1 MKPAVHYGYGS
12 LTLARKNNRTV
23 KSLKLPILALALI
36 AQLVFT
42 VPVSYAYSAYSAPVR
57 LSAPETAQ
65 SDRMKPSIERL
76 EKELVAKYGEGQRA
90 RLRRGMLQVANFWRD
105 EDGEPAVFEEFVR
118 TNFAGQQAT
127 LDTMF
132 ERFEH
137 NLEQLNGHMG
147 EIGREFRNQSD
158 LDVGPILGFDE
169 IFAGY
174 DPSAH
179 VSEDFFRNKLAF
191 IVLLNF
197 PLTTLQQR
205 LTEGEKWSRREWA
218 EARLAQRFSKRIPAE
233 VNQALSQAGS
243 EVSRY
248 IAEYNVWMHHL
259 VDANGNRLFPP
270 KLRLLSHWNLR
281 DEIKADY
288 SDAKNGLAKQ
298 RMIQQVMERIVT
310 QTIPAVVVNNPN
322 YDWNPVS
329 NEVKS
334 AAVNDADESAPAATV
349 VRDGVLNEP
358 EPNTRYAKLLLA
370 FNAARK
376 VDPYSPTAPTHIA
389 RSFDEG
395 REIPEARM
403 KAMLEQ
409 LLSSPLAQQVGKL
422 IAARLGRPL
431 EPFDIYYNGFRP
443 RGAYTEAQLDEIV
456 AARYPTAEAYKKDMP
471 NLLVKLGF
479 SKERAE
485 YLANNIVV
493 DPARGSGHA
502 LGASMRSAKTHLRT
516 RVEKSGM
523 NYKGFNIAVHEMG
536 HNVEQ
541 TLSLNDIDHTLLQ
554 GVPNTAF
561 TEALAFVFQNKDLEL
576 LGLAKPDA
584 KSEALKTLNDFWGT
598 YEIAGVALVDMAVWH
613 WMYDH
618 PNATPLELK
627 DATVQISKDIWNKYY
642 APIFGKRD
650 VVLLGIYSHM
660 IDSFLY
666 LPDYPI
672 GHMIA
677 FQIEEQMEK
686 TGNIGSEFER
696 MATIGS
702 VIPDLWMKKATGAPV
717 GSEALLTATKKA
729 LTEVGATSKASSP

>member
-1 MKPAVHYGYGS
+1 MRFLLAPAM
-12 LTLARKNNRTV
+12 LL
-23 KSLKLPILALALI
+23 
-36 AQLVFT
+36 LVAIQ
-42 VPVSYAYSAYSAPVR
+42 SASAYPQTLVSSTTQVSNQPAW
-57 LSAPETAQ
+57 
-65 SDRMKPSIERL
+65 MKASVEKLERD
-76 EKELVAKYGEGQRA
+76 LVAKHGETARPRA
-90 RLRRGMLQVANFWRD
+90 HRGLQQVASFWRTD
-105 EDGEPAVFEEFVR
+105 DGDAAVFENFIT
-118 TNFAGQQAT
+118 TNFAGDQAT
-127 LDTMF
+127 LDTVF
-132 ERFEH
+132 NRFEH
-137 NLEQLNGHMG
+137 NLEQLYGHMG

-158 LDVGPILGFDE
+158 LDVGPILGVDDV
-169 IFAGY
+169 FAGY

-179 VSEDFFRNKLAF
+179 INDDFFKNKLAF

-205 LTEGEKWSRREWA
+205 LTEGDKWSRREWA

-233 VNQALSQAGS
+233 VNLALAQASS
-243 EVSRY
+243 ETSRY
-248 IAEYNVWMHHL
+248 IAEYNIWMHHL
-259 VDANGNRLFPP
+259 LDASGNRLFPP

-322 YDWNPVS
+322 YDWNPFT
-329 NEVKS
+329 NEVKP
-334 AAVNDADESAPAATV
+334 AAVKDSEDAAPANTPA
-349 VRDGVLNEP
+349 GSLNSP
-358 EPNTRYAKLLLA
+358 EPNTRYAKLLQA
-370 FNAARK
+370 FQAVK
-376 VDPYSPTAPTHIA
+376 KIDPYSPTAPTHIA
-389 RSFDEG
+389 RMFDES
-395 REIPEARM
+395 REIPEARV

-409 LLSSPLAQQVGKL
+409 TLSSPLAPQVAKL
-422 IAARLGRPL
+422 IEARLGRPL
-431 EPFDIYYNGFRP
+431 EPFDIWYNGFRP

-456 AARYPTAEAYKKDMP
+456 AKKYPTAEAYKQDMP
-471 NLLVKLGF
+471 NLLVQLGF

-561 TEALAFVFQNKDLEL
+561 TEALAFVFQGHDLEL

-584 KSEALKTLNDFWGT
+584 QSAALKTLNDFWGT
-598 YEIAGVALVDMAVWH
+598 FEIAGVALVDMAVWH

-618 PNATPLELK
+618 PNATPAELK
-627 DATVQISKDIWNKYY
+627 DATVQISKDVWNKYY

-650 VVLLGIYSHM
+650 VVLLGVYSHM

-686 TGNIGSEFER
+686 AGNIGSEFER
-696 MATIGS
+696 MATVGS
-702 VIPDLWMKKATGAPV
+702 LIPDLWMKKATGAPV
-717 GSEALLTATKKA
+717 GAEALLAETEKA
-729 LTEVGATSKASSP
+729 LSAIKQKPDR

>member
-1 MKPAVHYGYGS
+1 MKTLLVLAAILTMTIQSAHSVSGHGETPA
-12 LTLARKNNRTV
+12 
-23 KSLKLPILALALI
+23 
-36 AQLVFT
+36 
-42 VPVSYAYSAYSAPVR
+42 SAPNQGN
-57 LSAPETAQ
+57 AQ
-65 SDRMKPSIERL
+65 PSWMKSSIEKL
-76 EKELVAKYGEGQRA
+76 ERELVAKYGESQRPRA
-90 RLRRGMLQVANFWRD
+90 HRGLNQVASFWRT
-105 EDGEPAVFEEFVR
+105 EDGDSAVLESFVQA
-118 TNFAGQQAT
+118 NFAGDQAT
-127 LDTMF
+127 LDAMF
-132 ERFEH
+132 SRFEH
-137 NLEQLNGHMG
+137 NLEQLSGHMG

-169 IFAGY
+169 VFAGY

-179 VSEDFFRNKLAF
+179 INDDFFQNKLAF

-218 EARLAQRFSKRIPAE
+218 EARLAQRFSKRIPAD
-233 VNQALSQAGS
+233 VNLAVAQASAETG
-243 EVSRY
+243 RY
-248 IAEYNVWMHHL
+248 IAEYNIWMHHL
-259 VDANGNRLFPP
+259 IDANGNRLFPP

-288 SDAKNGLAKQ
+288 SDAKTGLEKQ

-322 YDWNPVS
+322 YDWNPFT
-329 NEVKS
+329 NDVK
-334 AAVNDADESAPAATV
+334 PATV
-349 VRDGVLNEP
+349 KDFEETAAQSNPPSPLNGP

-370 FNAARK
+370 YQAARK

-395 REIPEARM
+395 REIPEARI

-409 LLSSPLAQQVGKL
+409 ILSSSLVSPVAKVIQQ
-422 IAARLGRPL
+422 RLGRPL
-431 EPFDIYYNGFRP
+431 EPFDIWYNGFRP

-456 AARYPTAEAYKKDMP
+456 AKKYPTAEAYKNDIP
-471 NLLVKLGF
+471 NLLVHLGF
-479 SKERAE
+479 SKARAD

-502 LGASMRSAKTHLRT
+502 LGAGMRSAKAHLRT
-516 RVEKSGM
+516 RVEKGGM

-541 TLSLNDIDHTLLQ
+541 TFSLNDIDHTLLQ

-561 TEALAFVFQNKDLEL
+561 TEALAFVFQGHDLEL

-584 KSEALKTLNDFWGT
+584 KSRAMKTLDDFWGT

-618 PNATPLELK
+618 PNATGAELK
-627 DATVQISKDIWNKYY
+627 DATVAISKDIWNKYY
-642 APIFGKRD
+642 APVFGKRD
-650 VVLLGIYSHM
+650 VVLLGVYSHM

-672 GHMIA
+672 GHLIA
-677 FQIEEQMEK
+677 FQIEAQMDNA
-686 TGNIGSEFER
+686 GNIGAEFER
-696 MATIGS
+696 MATVGS
-702 VIPDLWMKKATGAPV
+702 VVPDLWMKKATGAPV
-717 GSEALLTATKKA
+717 GPEALLAATKKA
-729 LTEVGATSKASSP
+729 LTDLGAPQ